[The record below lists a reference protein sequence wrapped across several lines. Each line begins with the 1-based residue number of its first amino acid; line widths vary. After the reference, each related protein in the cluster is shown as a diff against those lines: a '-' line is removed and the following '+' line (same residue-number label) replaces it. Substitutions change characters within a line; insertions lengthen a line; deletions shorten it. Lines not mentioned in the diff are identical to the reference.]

1 MSLLIDD
8 TFDDDGG
15 EETSF
20 SESSQR
26 RERHV
31 DVECDNSTNS
41 SIAELS
47 GVPRNKVIE
56 CEESVHTSIMQK
68 MCNKDRDREVVR

>member
-1 MSLLIDD
+1 MSLLIGDTFGDD
-8 TFDDDGG
+8 TG

-31 DVECDNSTNS
+31 DVERDNSTKS
-41 SIAELS
+41 PIAELS
-47 GVPRNKVIE
+47 GMPRNKVIKMQGQTA
-56 CEESVHTSIMQK
+56 HTIIMH
-68 MCNKDRDREVVR
+68 

>member
-1 MSLLIDD
+1 MCHLIGD

-31 DVECDNSTNS
+31 DVERDNSTKS
-41 SIAELS
+41 PMAELS
-47 GVPRNKVIE
+47 GMPRNKVIKMQ
-56 CEESVHTSIMQK
+56 SQTVHTIIMH
-68 MCNKDRDREVVR
+68 